1 MSDQLPKDQMIRLSK
16 KLSYILRHAE
26 NIERS
31 VDGYVLISIIEE
43 HGINKEILYYIV
55 ENDGKNG
62 KCRFEIK
69 DEIYVRA
76 VQGHSAK
83 EVSLEASC
91 KSVEGI
97 PPNTYLV
104 HGTTTRA
111 LKEIQSSGGI
121 SRMGRNG
128 IHCAIMEYIDG
139 KYYNTRKSG
148 IRTNAQVLLVIDVEK
163 LLKLP
168 DVKMYEALNGVILI
182 DIEKVP
188 CDCFKVVRI

>member
-1 MSDQLPKDQMIRLSK
+1 MSVQLSK
-16 KLSYILRHAE
+16 KQIITFSKRLSYILRHAT
-26 NIERS
+26 NIKRS
-31 VDGYVLISIIEE
+31 KDGYVLISIIEE
-43 HGINKEILYYIV
+43 YGINKETLYYIV
-55 ENDGKNG
+55 ENDGKD
-62 KCRFEIK
+62 RFEIK

-83 EVSLEASC
+83 EVSLGASC
-91 KSVEGI
+91 ESIEGI

-104 HGTTTRA
+104 HGTTSCA

-148 IRTNAQVLLVIDVEK
+148 IRTNAEELLVIDVEK

-188 CDCFKVVRI
+188 CDCFEAVHI